1 MLYGTQSYVKYF
13 IHSQQLVNLA
23 KIVELES
30 YDILRSVN
38 VIINKK
44 LITKNDKKFE
54 NWGGGTS
61 R

>member
-1 MLYGTQSYVKYF
+1 MEHNHTLNTS
-13 IHSQQLVNLA
+13 IHNKLVNLA

-44 LITKNDKKFE
+44 LITKND
-54 NWGGGTS
+54 
-61 R
+61 